1 MSAPRLE
8 KEDVATIAT
17 TQEGKGTRGTPLPQG
32 RSADGRLRRLPSFGP
47 RYPTWLAGPL
57 LGYYLLFFV
66 APLLILAAF
75 AFARQASSFAGEQII
90 YGFYTDSLKQ
100 VLDGL
105 YVNVFVQTFAMAA
118 VGTLATVV
126 VGFPLAYWMARHVS
140 PGRKNLL
147 LLLVI
152 VPFWTSFLIRTF
164 AWKIILDGD
173 GSFAGALGLDILFT
187 WKAVL
192 IGLIYGYLPLF
203 VLPAY
208 AALERMDWTLVDAAL
223 DLGATPW
230 KAFREVT
237 LPLTRPGMLAGT
249 LLVFIPMAGEYV
261 IPEILGGG
269 RFLFIGNVIQGQF
282 IGASNWPFGSAVA
295 LGLMALL
302 SVFVILYLV
311 SAVREEQFGA

>member
-1 MSAPRLE
+1 MSTPRLE
-8 KEDVATIAT
+8 KPAAIDQT
-17 TQEGKGTRGTPLPQG
+17 EGPTHAVSMDDADEPRVRRR
-32 RSADGRLRRLPSFGP
+32 RSRSFGP
-47 RYPTWLAGPL
+47 RYPAWLAAPL
-57 LGYYLLFFV
+57 LSYYLLLFV
-66 APLLILAAF
+66 APLLILVAF
-75 AFARQASSFAGEQII
+75 ALARQATSFAGDQII
-90 YGFYTDSLKQ
+90 YGFYTDALKQ
-100 VLDGL
+100 VFDDL

-118 VGTLATVV
+118 GGTLATVV

-140 PGRKNLL
+140 AGRKNLL

-152 VPFWTSFLIRTF
+152 IPFWTSFLIRTF

-192 IGLIYGYLPLF
+192 IGLVYGYLPLF

-230 KAFREVT
+230 KAFREIT
-237 LPLTRPGMLAGT
+237 LPLTRPGMLSGT

-311 SAVREEQFGA
+311 SATKEEQFGA